1 MADNQLMSALSALF
15 GKKDKEKELMQMPEA
30 SFGVANNLGAS
41 MPDGVAGSVPMSPMQ
56 QQAQGQLAPAGP
68 DWKGMAKDLASGLK
82 SSEMSTG
89 GIMSQKE
96 IKNIGL
102 LQQPQAAQMPQQ
114 PIGMAAQAQQ
124 PQMSTGMQAI
134 MGNMTPEQRK
144 MGIFGMLG
152 R

>member
-1 MADNQLMSALSALF
+1 MNWFDRVGSFFGGDSGFDQWNDRRKTDIANQYDTYIGSDQSKMLAQQDFAF
-15 GKKDKEKELMQMPEA
+15 DQNTAKMPHT
-30 SFGVANNLGAS
+30 GT
-41 MPDGVAGSVPMSPMQ
+41 
-56 QQAQGQLAPAGP
+56 

-82 SSEMSTG
+82 SSGMSTG

-102 LQQPQAAQMPQQ
+102 LQQPQAPQMPQQ

-124 PQMSTGMQAI
+124 PQMSTGMQAV